1 MERAEQR
8 ENMSKKCNNTT
19 GGWSCI
25 PMRERNWKG
34 LTRPHIEVS
43 NPRVHDREGL
53 MAMGDIQWSVSPLER
68 FNDWFGISEGAQV
81 ASVAEYS
88 ARLQRCGLRERRYED
103 GFGQRARSDTRVHS
117 LNYREAK
124 PASNLE
130 ILIYHGDTLL
140 SSWRSLWEF
149 SPSEDPLI
157 RNSRRAETKLRVAP
171 IPIYTQYSC
180 NLNSDA

>member
-19 GGWSCI
+19 GGWSYI

-81 ASVAEYS
+81 ATVAEYS
-88 ARLQRCGLRERRYED
+88 ARG
-103 GFGQRARSDTRVHS
+103 
-117 LNYREAK
+117 YRDVDCAK
-124 PASNLE
+124 
-130 ILIYHGDTLL
+130 GDTKMDSANAL
-140 SSWRSLWEF
+140 
-149 SPSEDPLI
+149 
-157 RNSRRAETKLRVAP
+157 AP
-171 IPIYTQYSC
+171 ILESTALIIAKRNQLPTWKS
-180 NLNSDA
+180 